1 MVSTEAVDDTQ
12 QFPKA
17 KIVATED
24 LEHAIQREE
33 ENNFTDEYSKARFL
47 TLIERFPC
55 RKAVAVGDKD
65 DSAPRAR
72 FACRPSYV
80 CRDPEL
86 VQSSNVAQT
95 EALNSTTITL

>member
-33 ENNFTDEYSKARFL
+33 EDEFTEGHFKRGFL
-47 TLIERFPC
+47 P
-55 RKAVAVGDKD
+55 
-65 DSAPRAR
+65 
-72 FACRPSYV
+72 
-80 CRDPEL
+80 
-86 VQSSNVAQT
+86 
-95 EALNSTTITL
+95 